1 MKVGSLWSGGNRRF
15 KINDIKIVDNNTW
28 IYYNN
33 VLTKQEYSCLK
44 EAFLQRFTEVINNG

>member
-1 MKVGSLWSGGNRRF
+1 MKVNSLWADSERHF
-15 KINDIKIVDNNTW
+15 KINDIKIVDDKMW

-44 EAFLQRFTEVINNG
+44 EAFLQRFREITNNG

>member
-1 MKVGSLWSGGNRRF
+1 MKVGSLWSGGDRRF
-15 KINDIKIVDNNTW
+15 KINDIKIVDNNVW

-44 EAFLQRFTEVINNG
+44 EAFLQRFTEIVNNG

>member
-1 MKVGSLWSGGNRRF
+1 MKTNSLWAGGERHF
-15 KINDIKIVDNNTW
+15 KINDIKIVDDKTW

-44 EAFLQRFTEVINNG
+44 EAFLQRFREITNNG

>member
-1 MKVGSLWSGGNRRF
+1 MKVGSVWAGGERHF
-15 KINDIKIVDNNTW
+15 KISDIKIVDNNVW

-44 EAFLQRFTEVINNG
+44 EAFLQRFTEIVNNG

>member
-1 MKVGSLWSGGNRRF
+1 MRIGSVWESGNRKF
-15 KINDIKIVDNNTW
+15 KIKDVTIVDDKTW

-44 EAFLQRFTEVINNG
+44 EAFLQRFREIINNG

>member
-1 MKVGSLWSGGNRRF
+1 MKVGSLWSGGDRRF

-33 VLTKQEYSCLK
+33 VSTRQEYSCLK
-44 EAFLQRFTEVINNG
+44 QAFLQRFTEIINNG

>member
-1 MKVGSLWSGGNRRF
+1 MKIGSLWASADRRF
-15 KINDIKIVDNNTW
+15 KVNDIKIVDNEIW

-44 EAFLQRFTEVINNG
+44 EAFLQRFTEIINNG